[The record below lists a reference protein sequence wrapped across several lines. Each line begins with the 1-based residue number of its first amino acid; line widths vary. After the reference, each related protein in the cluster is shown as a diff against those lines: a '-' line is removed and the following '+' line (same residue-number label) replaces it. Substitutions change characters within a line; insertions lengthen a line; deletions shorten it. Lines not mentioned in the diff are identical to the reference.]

1 MSKTQTKYYYE
12 LQWPVSAVW
21 TPKNCAHMTE
31 NKLIK
36 DASFRLSDYLIED
49 AKASGDTKLVEK
61 YRHDYSLLNSN
72 SDFDSVKFPI
82 LQQIYADDDQALS
95 RFTSQ
100 DELDPEQDIDF

>member
-1 MSKTQTKYYYE
+1 MSKTTTKYYYE

-21 TPKNCAHMTE
+21 TPKNCTHMTE
-31 NKLIK
+31 SKLIK
-36 DASFRLSDYLIED
+36 DASFRLSDYLIEE
-49 AKASGDTKLVEK
+49 AKVSGDTKLVEK
-61 YRHDYSLLNSN
+61 YKHDYNVLNSN

-82 LQQIYADDDQALS
+82 LKQIYADDDQVLS

>member
-31 NKLIK
+31 DKLIK
-36 DASFRLSDYLIED
+36 DASFRLSDYLIEE
-49 AKASGDTKLVEK
+49 AKASGDTKSIKK
-61 YRHDYSLLNSN
+61 YRHDYDVLNSN
-72 SDFDSVKFPI
+72 ADFDSVKFPI

-100 DELDPEQDIDF
+100 SKLDPEQNIDF

>member
-31 NKLIK
+31 DKLIK
-36 DASFRLSDYLIED
+36 DASFRLSDYLIEE
-49 AKASGDTKLVEK
+49 AKTSGDTKLIKK
-61 YRHDYSLLNSN
+61 YKHDYNVLNSN

-82 LQQIYADDDQALS
+82 LQQIYADDDQVLS
-95 RFTSQ
+95 CFTSQ
-100 DELDPEQDIDF
+100 DELDPEQDLDF

>member
-1 MSKTQTKYYYE
+1 MLTTPTKYYYE

-21 TPKNCAHMTE
+21 APKNCAHMTE

-36 DASFRLSDYLIED
+36 DASFRLSDYLIEE
-49 AKASGDTKLVEK
+49 AKADGDTELIKK
-61 YRHDYSLLNSN
+61 YKHDYDVLNSN

-82 LQQIYADDDQALS
+82 LKQIYADDDQALS

-100 DELDPEQDIDF
+100 NELDPEQDIDF

>member
-1 MSKTQTKYYYE
+1 MPKTPTKYYYE
-12 LQWPVSAVW
+12 LQWPISAVW

-36 DASFRLSDYLIED
+36 DASFRLSDYLIEE
-49 AKASGDTKLVEK
+49 AKASGDTELIEK
-61 YRHDYSLLNSN
+61 YKRDYDTLNSN

-82 LQQIYADDDQALS
+82 LKQIYANDDQVLS

-100 DELDPEQDIDF
+100 SKLDPEQNIDF